1 MNHNRDPDPEHSMS
15 KRHLLV
21 LIFSLFACTSAF
33 AEWTL
38 NNTKSSLNFVSTK
51 AIDIAEVHHFTQLV
65 GRVSNNGKA
74 VITIELASVE
84 TGIPI
89 RNERMLGMLFETR
102 KFPLSTVRAK
112 IDMDIVNAIATGAS
126 KNMAI
131 ELELD
136 LHGVRVE
143 MAANVV
149 VVRLDESTLMVS
161 SAGPVILNASTVELS
176 AGIEMLREVASLPS
190 IGNAVPVTF
199 NLTFEQTE

>member
-1 MNHNRDPDPEHSMS
+1 MN

-21 LIFSLFACTSAF
+21 LTFSLFACSSAL

-89 RNERMLGMLFETR
+89 RNERMLEKLFETR
-102 KFPLSTVRAK
+102 TFPLATVRSK
-112 IDMDIVNAIATGAS
+112 IDMEIVNAIPTGAS
-126 KNMAI
+126 TNMAI
-131 ELELD
+131 DLELD

-143 MAANVV
+143 MVANVV
-149 VVRLDESTLMVS
+149 VVRLNESTLMVS
-161 SAGPVILNASTVELS
+161 SAGPVILNASKVALS
-176 AGIEMLREVASLPS
+176 DGIEALREVASLPS
-190 IGNAVPVTF
+190 IGNAVPVSF
-199 NLTFEQTE
+199 NLTFDQTD